1 MADLVDVQS
10 SQDRL
15 YLQEGSSSSK
25 LPDKRLIKVIHMTG
39 IAAQFIAEA
48 FITPHCK
55 LIILETMKISE
66 FSL

>member
-1 MADLVDVQS
+1 MYRVVRIVYIYKKVGVAN
-10 SQDRL
+10 
-15 YLQEGSSSSK
+15 YLI
-25 LPDKRLIKVIHMTG
+25 KRLIKVIHMTG

-55 LIILETMKISE
+55 LIILETMNISE